1 MNEDIKK
8 RLMEKVETV
17 VERVEFIEE
26 HLSEEILRDRILR
39 KAIYKEFQEAVEAA
53 SDVCAMLRRGLNSSA
68 KDDYSNIDFRMDRK
82 MKEQL
87 LEVLR
92 DVMPYVKGV
101 LVYGSFIKGYAD
113 VKSDIDICVIEK
125 EGIESKDLYGKILG
139 VSANER
145 YDIVVFN
152 KIPWYLRGEIL
163 ENNEVIY
170 AEDEDYLDFWLYK
183 QSKIWNGMKRR
194 QKSVSAED
202 LIGRVKEEGLKVSRK
217 SKGLS

>member
-1 MNEDIKK
+1 
-8 RLMEKVETV
+8 
-17 VERVEFIEE
+17 
-26 HLSEEILRDRILR
+26 
-39 KAIYKEFQEAVEAA
+39 
-53 SDVCAMLRRGLNSSA
+53 
-68 KDDYSNIDFRMDRK
+68 MDRK